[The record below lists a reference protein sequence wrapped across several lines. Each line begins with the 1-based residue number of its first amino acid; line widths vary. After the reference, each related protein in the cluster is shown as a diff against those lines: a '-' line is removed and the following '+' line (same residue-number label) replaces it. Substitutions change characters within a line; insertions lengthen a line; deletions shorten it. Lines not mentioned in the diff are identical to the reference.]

1 MAKFVAIYGSAM
13 LIASVLAGLVAAM
26 KRRDVSYWMT
36 ISFLFPPAIA
46 LLFLMGKNT
55 GPRPRRESLEAQEH
69 RELRRDDGDR
79 IL

>member
-1 MAKFVAIYGSAM
+1 MAKFVAIYGSVM
-13 LIASVLAGLVAAM
+13 LIASVLAGLVALA

-36 ISFLFPPAIA
+36 LAFLFPPAFA
-46 LLFLMGKNT
+46 LLFFMSKNT
-55 GPRPRRESLEAQEH
+55 GPRPRRESLEAEER